1 LLFRAKDVGPEGAR
15 IFSGILAAGVTGT
28 GVGVGGG
35 VGIGFTGAGG
45 LLQPLIKAKAVAL
58 RVNKL

>member
-1 LLFRAKDVGPEGAR
+1 LLFRANEVVPLGMS
-15 IFSGILAAGVTGT
+15 IFSGTLAAGVTGT
-28 GVGVGGG
+28 GAGAG

>member
-1 LLFRAKDVGPEGAR
+1 LLLRAKDVGPEGAR

-28 GVGVGGG
+28 GAGVGI
-35 VGIGFTGAGG
+35 GIGFTGAGG

>member
-1 LLFRAKDVGPEGAR
+1 LGTT
-15 IFSGILAAGVTGT
+15 IFSGTLAAGVTGK
-28 GVGVGGG
+28 GAGVGGG
-35 VGIGFTGAGG
+35 VGIGFTDAGG

>member
-1 LLFRAKDVGPEGAR
+1 MS
-15 IFSGILAAGVTGT
+15 ICSGTLAAGVTGT
-28 GVGVGGG
+28 GAGVG
-35 VGIGFTGAGG
+35 VGIGFMGAGG